1 VTITQRYHSDI
12 DGAIN
17 IDNIDGRIYVA
28 AMSEPIIHNGLEG
41 IIAAET
47 TLSMVDGTAGELVIA
62 GFPVE
67 ELAMNATFEETV
79 FLLWYGRLPAA
90 PELTAFRMDL
100 SQRRAVPPI
109 AYELIRAA
117 ASEGA
122 DSMDALRMAAGTI
135 SLAEPKEST
144 DKSVSATQANTTHEG
159 KSVSITS
166 PKPCGTDTLVCASDD
181 DAARNLLASFPTIVA
196 AYWRLLND
204 QEPIPP
210 NPDLDHAANF
220 LYMLSGHAPSEERV
234 RGLETY
240 LNTVVDHGLNAST
253 FTARV
258 IASTNSDFVSAI
270 TGAIGA
276 LKGPLHGG
284 APGPAL
290 DMVFEIGDAARA
302 EEVLRRKI
310 ESGEKLMGF
319 GHRVYKVRDPR
330 ADVLA
335 AAAKR
340 MFTRGGDRALYTLA
354 LDVERTALRLLEEY
368 KPGRNLQTNVE
379 FYTALLL
386 HGLGLEVPLFTP
398 TFAISRVAGW
408 IAHCFEQR
416 RANRLIRPQ
425 SVYRGRRDRQW
436 IPAGERDTQPA
447 ATPLVSS

>member
-1 VTITQRYHSDI
+1 MTESIV
-12 DGAIN
+12 
-17 IDNIDGRIYVA
+17 
-28 AMSEPIIHNGLEG
+28 HNGLEG
-41 IIAAET
+41 IVAAET
-47 TLSMVDGTAGELVIA
+47 SLSMVDGAAGELVIA

-67 ELAMNATFEETV
+67 ELAMNATFEETAH
-79 FLLWYGRLPAA
+79 LLWYGSLPDEQ
-90 PELTAFRMDL
+90 ELAAFRADL
-100 SQRRAVPPI
+100 ACRRELPPI
-109 AYELIRAA
+109 AYEILRAA
-117 ASEGA
+117 AREKA
-122 DSMDALRMAAGTI
+122 DGMDALRMAAGTI
-135 SLAEPKEST
+135 SLQPRNSETGTAGASGRK
-144 DKSVSATQANTTHEG
+144 Q
-159 KSVSITS
+159 
-166 PKPCGTDTLVCASDD
+166 CGTDTPVCAADGE
-181 DAARNLLASFPTIVA
+181 AARNLLAAFPTIVA
-196 AYWRLLND
+196 AYWRLSND
-204 QEPIPP
+204 RQPIAPRA
-210 NPDLDHAANF
+210 DLGHAANY
-220 LYMLSGHAPSEERV
+220 LYMLSGEIPSDERV

-258 IASTNSDFVSAI
+258 IASTDSDFVSAI

-290 DMVFEIGDAARA
+290 DMVFEIGNAARA

-335 AAAKR
+335 AAAQR
-340 MFTRGGDRALYTLA
+340 MFTRGGDMALYELA
-354 LDVERTALRLLEEY
+354 RDVESVALRLLEEY
-368 KPGRNLQTNVE
+368 KPGRKLQTNVE

-416 RANRLIRPQ
+416 RAKRIIRPQ
-425 SVYRGRRDRQW
+425 SVYRGSRDLRW
-436 IPAGERDTQPA
+436 A
-447 ATPLVSS
+447 SSPTLS

>member
-1 VTITQRYHSDI
+1 
-12 DGAIN
+12 
-17 IDNIDGRIYVA
+17 
-28 AMSEPIIHNGLEG
+28 MSEPIIHNGLEG

-47 TLSMVDGTAGELVIA
+47 SLSMVDGIAGELVIA

-67 ELAMNATFEETV
+67 ELAMNATFEETT
-79 FLLWYGRLPAA
+79 FLLWYGRLPHED
-90 PELTAFRMDL
+90 ELNAFRVDL
-100 SQRRAVPPI
+100 AQRRALPPV
-109 AYELIRAA
+109 AYEILRAA
-117 ASEGA
+117 AGEKA
-122 DSMDALRMAAGTI
+122 DGMDVLRMAAGTI
-135 SLAEPKEST
+135 SLAAPKEST
-144 DKSVSATQANTTHEG
+144 DKSVCATQVSATNEITVAATPADKTARA
-159 KSVSITS
+159 TS

-181 DAARNLLASFPTIVA
+181 DAARNLLAAFPTIVA
-196 AYWRLLND
+196 NYWRLLHD
-204 QEPIPP
+204 QEPIAP
-210 NPDLDHAANF
+210 NPDLGHAANF
-220 LYMLSGHAPSEERV
+220 LYMLEGLAPSDERV

-258 IASTNSDFVSAI
+258 IASTNSDLVSAI

-290 DMVFEIGDAARA
+290 DMVFEIGDASRA

-340 MFTRGGDRALYTLA
+340 MFTRGGDLALYTLA

-386 HGLGLEVPLFTP
+386 HGLGLQVPLFTP
-398 TFAISRVAGW
+398 TFAISRVVGW

-425 SVYRGRRDRQW
+425 SVYRGRRDGKW
-436 IPAGERDTQPA
+436 IPSRERDTQPVS
-447 ATPLVSS
+447 TPLVSS